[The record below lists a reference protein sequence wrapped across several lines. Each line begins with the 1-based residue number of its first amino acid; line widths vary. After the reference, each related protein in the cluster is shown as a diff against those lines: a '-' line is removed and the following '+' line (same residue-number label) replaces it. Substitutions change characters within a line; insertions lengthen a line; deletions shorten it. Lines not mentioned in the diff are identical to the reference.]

1 MSAEPR
7 ALIHYLPMEV
17 QHLKHVIEIEN
28 RAYPHPWT
36 LGNFRDS
43 IHAGHRCVL
52 CCYGDVIIAY
62 AVVMIAADE
71 AHLLNLTVAIEWQG
85 KGHGRA
91 LLLHLLSIAIMEF
104 ARTFLLEVRPS
115 NEAAQRLYTD
125 LGFHTI
131 GVRRGYY
138 PAQIGREDA
147 IVMELKL

>member
-7 ALIHYLPMEV
+7 ALFRYVPMEV

-43 IHAGHRCVL
+43 IHAGHHCVL

-71 AHLLNLTVAIEWQG
+71 AHLLNLTVATEWQG

-91 LLLHLLSIAIMEF
+91 LLLYLLSIAITEF
-104 ARTFLLEVRPS
+104 ARSFFLEVRRS
-115 NEAAQRLYTD
+115 NQAAQRLYAD
-125 LGFHTI
+125 LGFNTI